1 MEPIDKWENKWEGR
15 FKEYFAS
22 MDPAT
27 GTYIINYDYA
37 SLYPSVFKI
46 FNPSSETEEKIPTLN
61 ESRLKEI
68 KP

>member
-1 MEPIDKWENKWEGR
+1 MEPIDKWEAG

-22 MDPAT
+22 ADPAT
-27 GTYIINYDYA
+27 GEYIINFDYG
-37 SLYPSVFKI
+37 SLYPSVLKI
-46 FNPSSETEEKIPTLN
+46 YKHPSEPEEKTQTLN